1 MSRVLVNDTRC
12 LRPSAAAA
20 SVVRREERTGWVFAL
35 PASALLVLLY
45 LIPMLTLLVLSLTD
59 YELGAVQLKWVGLN
73 NFARAFEDAVFV
85 RAFRNTLLYVALVLP
100 GGVLLGL
107 GAALLVH
114 ARTRTRSLYEV
125 IYFLPVTST
134 LIAMATVWQFML
146 HPKLGPVNALVAS
159 LGGTPLAFLSE
170 PALIIPTLAAIGI
183 WQLVGFNMVLFLAGL
198 SNIPGELYDAAAV
211 DGAQHPVDRFV
222 RITWPMLGP
231 TTLFVLVTTSISAFK
246 VFDTVAV
253 LTQGKG
259 SSEVL
264 LYAMYLEGFQYFKM
278 GYAAALTLLFL
289 AFILLLSSLQTARL
303 ERRVHYT

>member
-1 MSRVLVNDTRC
+1 
-12 LRPSAAAA
+12 
-20 SVVRREERTGWVFAL
+20 
-35 PASALLVLLY
+35 
-45 LIPMLTLLVLSLTD
+45 VLSLSN
-59 YELGAVQLKWVGLN
+59 YELGAVDSKWVGLN
-73 NFARAFEDAVFV
+73 NYLRAFEDPVFM
-85 RAFRNTLLYVALVLP
+85 RALRNTLLYVVLVLP
-100 GGVLLGL
+100 TSIVLGL

-114 ARTRTRSLYEV
+114 ARTRSRSMYEL

-146 HPKLGPVNALVAS
+146 HPKLGPVNGLISA

-198 SNIPGELYDAAAV
+198 SRIPQELYDAAAV
-211 DGAQHPVDRFV
+211 DGADRPLDRFV
-222 RITWPMLGP
+222 RVTWPQLGP
-231 TTLFVLVTTSISAFK
+231 TSLFVLVTTSISAFK

-259 SSEVL
+259 ESEVV

-278 GYAAALTLLFL
+278 GYAAALTVLFL
-289 AFILLLSSLQTARL
+289 AFILLMSALQTGRL
-303 ERRVHYT
+303 DKKVHYA

>member
-1 MSRVLVNDTRC
+1 
-12 LRPSAAAA
+12 
-20 SVVRREERTGWVFAL
+20 VRRDQHLGWWFAT
-35 PASALLVLLY
+35 PAALLLLVLY
-45 LIPMLTLLVLSLTD
+45 LIPLLTLIVLSLSN
-59 YELGAVQLKWVGLN
+59 YELGAIDSKWVGLN
-73 NFARAFEDAVFV
+73 NYLRAFEDPVFM
-85 RAFRNTLLYVALVLP
+85 RALRNTLVYVVLVLP
-100 GGVLLGL
+100 TSIVLGL

-114 ARTRTRSLYEV
+114 ARTRSRSMYEL

-146 HPKLGPVNALVAS
+146 HPKLGPVNGLISA

-198 SNIPGELYDAAAV
+198 SSIPQELYDAAAV
-211 DGAQHPVDRFV
+211 DGADRPLDRFV
-222 RITWPMLGP
+222 RVTWPQLGP
-231 TTLFVLVTTSISAFK
+231 TSLFVLVTTSISAFK

-259 SSEVL
+259 ESEVV

-278 GYAAALTLLFL
+278 GYAAALTVLFL
-289 AFILLLSSLQTARL
+289 AFILLMSALQTGRL
-303 ERRVHYT
+303 DKKVHYA